1 MDIIIRKIKRDGAK
15 LFFDYIKVE
24 DKKKSEHTAK
34 FMEDARPEFKEAFD
48 KLAASI
54 CSVMEIDRSMARR
67 VYPFAVTYSADN
79 KGRMGAVISF
89 DWQVPSAGKVT
100 TVNTPLTHSPLDDLD
115 ASHPE
120 FFDSDTASTLWDLQQ
135 EAILYLRGHRAQ
147 GNLFDEETPKGKGD
161 PINVT
166 PEDVAPAQIAAAAGQ
181 AGGVVLQLRG

>member
-1 MDIIIRKIKRDGAK
+1 M
-15 LFFDYIKVE
+15 
-24 DKKKSEHTAK
+24 
-34 FMEDARPEFKEAFD
+34 
-48 KLAASI
+48 
-54 CSVMEIDRSMARR
+54 
-67 VYPFAVTYSADN
+67 
-79 KGRMGAVISF
+79 
-89 DWQVPSAGKVT
+89 T
-100 TVNTPLTHSPLDDLD
+100 TVNTPLTHSPLDDLE